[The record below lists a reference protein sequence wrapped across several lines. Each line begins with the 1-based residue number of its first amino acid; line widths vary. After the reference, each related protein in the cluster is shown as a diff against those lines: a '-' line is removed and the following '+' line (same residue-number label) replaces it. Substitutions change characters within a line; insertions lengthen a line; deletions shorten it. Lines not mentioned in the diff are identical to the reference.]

1 MSKYTTGE
9 IAKMCEVSVRT
20 VQFYDTRGLL
30 TPSGLTEGG
39 RRLYSGDDLKQMRL
53 ILMLKSLGLS
63 LDSIKGILE
72 SENQSRVLLLLL
84 DEQMKRLD
92 AEMGQMQKQ
101 IKSIKTIK
109 EAIKTSDT
117 IPVKS
122 ISGIDN
128 IMNGKK
134 KLKKT
139 QIIMLI
145 VGIIMDIVE
154 IGTIYYWIKYGNWV
168 PFAVGMPFVVLA
180 AVLLVRAYYKNAA
193 YICAEC
199 NAKFR
204 PKFWEFF
211 FAGHTPRT
219 RKLTCTECGHKGW
232 CVETAAD

>member
-101 IKSIKTIK
+101 TKSIKTIK